1 MSGPVNGEK
10 RRGRPAD
17 TAEALE
23 RLLRSFEAYYTVNR
37 ETPAE
42 PFRAEAEFRMHDE
55 QYFLIKSA
63 KVTEYDSR
71 EFLFFAVTDRL
82 TPELY
87 ESLDERAW
95 EEGLSRVEVKPN
107 HRNTD
112 ISLLILADRVD
123 PEAAALIKKR
133 RRYKSYRFGFRGW
146 SAYKVIAYDLESGT
160 TVQNRMGDG
169 MRQIFSNIF

>member
-1 MSGPVNGEK
+1 MSGSVSRERQK
-10 RRGRPAD
+10 GRPAD
-17 TAEALE
+17 TEEALE
-23 RLLRSFEAYYTVNR
+23 RLLKTFEAYYTVNR

-82 TPELY
+82 TAELY
-87 ESLDERAW
+87 ETLDERAW

-123 PEAAALIKKR
+123 PEAAALIRKR

-160 TVQNRMGDG
+160 TVQNRMGDA